1 MISIKKNNNG
11 VTLIETLVAV
21 AFIVAFSIA
30 IFNVYS
36 KILETTSVLSKRQI
50 AAALANEQ
58 FEIIR
63 NMPYE
68 NIGTVG
74 GIPSGTLLQSQTLT
88 RDNINFDVFITIRN
102 IDDPFD
108 GTLGGMPNDLS
119 PADNKLVA
127 IEINCSNCKNFIPVE
142 YTTHIA
148 PKNLETASTNGV
160 LVIRVY
166 DANGLPVPDALIE
179 IDNTELSP
187 EIHIDDFSGV
197 DGTLNI
203 VDAPP
208 SIDSYKIKVSKD
220 GYSSEETYPIGDL
233 QNPNPTKPNQTV
245 IVQQITQVSFF
256 IDKVSTIKANTIF
269 EDCTTAQNI
278 DFQINGS
285 KIIGTLPDVLKYDS
299 YFTTDSFG
307 DKNISNLEWD
317 TYNINLTDS
326 SYDLIGTNPLLTLG
340 LVPDSSQ
347 DLDLIVAPKDP
358 ARILVVIRDQSTG
371 LPLTD
376 VSVRLEGPSGYDN
389 TLITG
394 RGSLTQTDWSDG
406 AGQELVGSYSKY
418 MNIGGRI
425 DTNSVPG
432 SIKIEDVFGSY
443 IEGGWLESSTFDT
456 NSISNFH
463 QILWSPNSQPLLTGV
478 DSVKIQVAANN
489 DGITWNFSGPDGTD
503 GTYYT
508 VSNTNINSSIS
519 GNRYFR
525 YKIYL
530 NTEDSLYTPNV
541 SDISFTF
548 TTECTPPGQ
557 VSFSGLTYGEYTIT
571 VTKSGYQDY
580 IQSINLSED
589 WQKEEIAISQ

>member
-1 MISIKKNNNG
+1 MKDFNSKG

-21 AFIVAFSIA
+21 AFIVVFSVA
-30 IFNVYS
+30 IYNVYS
-36 KILETTSVLSKRQI
+36 KILETTATLSNRQI

-68 NIGTVG
+68 NIGTLG

-108 GTLGGMPNDLS
+108 GTLGGIPNDLS

-127 IEINCSNCKNFIPVE
+127 IEIACDACKNFIPVE

-148 PKNLETASTNGV
+148 PKNLETSSTNGA
-160 LVIRVY
+160 LIIRVY
-166 DANGLPVPDALIE
+166 DADGIPVPDALIE

-187 EIHIDDFSGV
+187 EIHIDDVSGI

-208 SIDSYKIKVSKD
+208 SVDSYKIRVSKD
-220 GYSSEETYPIGDL
+220 GYSSEETYPIGDIN
-233 QNPNPTKPNQTV
+233 NPNPTKPNQTV

-256 IDKVSTIKANTIF
+256 IDKVSTIQANSIF
-269 EDCTTAQNI
+269 EDCDTAQNI

-285 KIIGTLPDVLKYDS
+285 KTIGTLPDVLKYDA
-299 YFTTDSFG
+299 YYTTNSSG
-307 DKNISNLEWD
+307 NKTISNLEWD
-317 TYNINLTDS
+317 TYNVNVTDS

-358 ARILVVIRDQSTG
+358 ARLLAVIRDQSTG

-376 VSVRLEGPSGYDN
+376 VSVRLEGPVGYDN

-394 RGSLTQTDWSDG
+394 RGFLTQTDWSNG
-406 AGQELVGSYSKY
+406 AGQDMIGSYSQY
-418 MNIGGRI
+418 ANSGGRI
-425 DTNSVPG
+425 ETNSNPG
-432 SIKIEDVFGSY
+432 SIEIEDVFGSY

-456 NSISNFH
+456 NNLSNFH
-463 QILWSPNSQPLLTGV
+463 QILWSPSSQPILTGD
-478 DSVKIQVAANN
+478 DSVKFQVASNN
-489 DGITWNFSGPDGTD
+489 DGLTWNFSGPDGT
-503 GTYYT
+503 GSTYYT
-508 VSNTNINSSIS
+508 LSDTNINSSIS

-530 NTEDSLYTPNV
+530 STEDSAYTPNV
-541 SDISFTF
+541 SDISFTL

-557 VSFSGLTYGEYTIT
+557 VSFSGLIYGEYTIT

-580 IQSINLSED
+580 IQSITISDE

>member
-1 MISIKKNNNG
+1 MKDFKNKG

-21 AFIVAFSIA
+21 AFIVVFSVA
-30 IFNVYS
+30 IYNVYS
-36 KILETTSVLSKRQI
+36 KILETTATLSNRQI

-68 NIGTVG
+68 NIGTLG

-108 GTLGGMPNDLS
+108 GTLGGIPNDLS

-127 IEINCSNCKNFIPVE
+127 IEIACDTCKNFIPVE

-148 PKNLETASTNGV
+148 PKNLETSSTNGA
-160 LVIRVY
+160 LIIRVY
-166 DANGLPVPDALIE
+166 DADGIPVPDALIE

-187 EIHIDDFSGV
+187 EIHIDDVSGI

-208 SIDSYKIKVSKD
+208 SVDSYKIRVSKD
-220 GYSSEETYPIGDL
+220 GYSSEETYPIGDIN
-233 QNPNPTKPNQTV
+233 NPNPTKPNQTV

-256 IDKVSTIKANTIF
+256 IDKVSTIQANSIF
-269 EDCTTAQNI
+269 EDCDTAQNI

-285 KIIGTLPDVLKYDS
+285 KTIGTLPDVLKYDA
-299 YFTTDSFG
+299 YYTTNSSG
-307 DKNISNLEWD
+307 NKTISNLEWD
-317 TYNINLTDS
+317 TYNVSVTDS

-358 ARILVVIRDQSTG
+358 ARLLAVIRDQSTG

-376 VSVRLEGPSGYDN
+376 VSVRLEGPTGYDN

-394 RGSLTQTDWSDG
+394 RGFLTQTDWSNG
-406 AGQELVGSYSKY
+406 AGQDMIGSYSQY
-418 MNIGGRI
+418 ANSGGRI
-425 DTNSVPG
+425 ETNSNPG
-432 SIKIEDVFGSY
+432 SIEIEDVFGSY

-456 NSISNFH
+456 NNLSNFH
-463 QILWSPNSQPLLTGV
+463 QILWSPSSQPILTGD
-478 DSVKIQVAANN
+478 DSVKFQVASNN
-489 DGITWNFSGPDGTD
+489 DGLTWNFSGPDGT
-503 GTYYT
+503 GSTYYT
-508 VSNTNINSSIS
+508 LSDTNINSSIS

-530 NTEDSLYTPNV
+530 STEDSAYTPNV
-541 SDISFTF
+541 SDISFTL

-557 VSFSGLTYGEYTIT
+557 VSFSGLVYGEYTIT

-580 IQSINLSED
+580 IQSVTISDE